1 MMDQV
6 TAQEVRRHF
15 DVVADGLRGDLR
27 MLAEGIA
34 GTHERLDRVEV
45 RLDRV
50 EVRLDRVESRLGR
63 VEVRLD
69 EVQSELRDVKVTI
82 ARGNA

>member
-6 TAQEVRRHF
+6 TSQEIRRHF
-15 DVVADGLRGDLR
+15 DVVAEGLRGDIR
-27 MLAEGIA
+27 MLAEGIV

-45 RLDRV
+45 RLDK
-50 EVRLDRVESRLGR
+50 VESRLGR